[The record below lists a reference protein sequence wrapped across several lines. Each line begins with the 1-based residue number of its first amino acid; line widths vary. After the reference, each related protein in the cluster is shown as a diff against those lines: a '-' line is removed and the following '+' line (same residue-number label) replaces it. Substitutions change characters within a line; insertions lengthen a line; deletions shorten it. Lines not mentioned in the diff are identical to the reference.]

1 MSDVNYVNGLYVYAP
16 SERAPDWVK
25 ANVQID
31 RKQMIEWLNSQ
42 PDDKIRVTL
51 SPQKDASKW
60 KATVD
65 KPRVDGGQYT
75 PQSTSQPVAAS
86 GSNEDFDDDLPF

>member
-16 SERAPDWVK
+16 SERAPEWVK

-42 PDDKIRVTL
+42 SDDKIRVTL
-51 SPQKDASKW
+51 SPQKDPTKW
-60 KATVD
+60 KATID
-65 KPRVDGGQYT
+65 KPRVVEGSYAG
-75 PQSTSQPVAAS
+75 QPVAAS